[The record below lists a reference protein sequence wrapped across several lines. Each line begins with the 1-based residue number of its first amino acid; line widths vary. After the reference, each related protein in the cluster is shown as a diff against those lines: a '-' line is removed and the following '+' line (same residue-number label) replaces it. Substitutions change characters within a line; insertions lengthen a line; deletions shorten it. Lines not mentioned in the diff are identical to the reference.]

1 MIPVCKRDDRVS
13 RLKARRKLT
22 AKALLK
28 SRRVGHSSSAALLLY
43 SATTQ
48 LTLPRTSRSPTCGD
62 RMSSPI
68 QTMGKATL
76 DGDAN

>member
-1 MIPVCKRDDRVS
+1 MIPVCKRDDRGEG
-13 RLKARRKLT
+13 AGKLA
-22 AKALLK
+22 AKVLLK

-43 SATTQ
+43 SATKQ

>member
-1 MIPVCKRDDRVS
+1 MIPVCKRDDRGKCRQVDRS
-13 RLKARRKLT
+13 L
-22 AKALLK
+22 AKTRSK

-48 LTLPRTSRSPTCGD
+48 LTLPRTSRSSTCGD